1 MAYSINL
8 NNIKATVVIDEKFLG
23 SFSTLHLLENK
34 MNNDEGEWITL
45 HATEKTTES

>member
-34 MNNDEGEWITL
+34 MNNDEGEWI
-45 HATEKTTES
+45 ATEKTTES